1 MKKRP
6 KDLWLEEGFKILEDT
21 GPGALTIDNLVIKTG
36 KTKGSFYHHFK
47 NRNEYIKALMIH
59 YETKGTVD
67 IFQEVDKE
75 TEEAAQVKKLTE
87 LVFQIS
93 SRLELVIR
101 AWALYDPVVKAFQDR
116 IDLRRLELLKNIYL
130 ASSEDASQAQIKALR
145 NYSIY
150 TGLQQV
156 KHLYSGQNFKK
167 LIRDIFVTGSTE

>member
-1 MKKRP
+1 MKKNP
-6 KDLWLEEGFKILEDT
+6 KDLWLGEGLKILEET
-21 GPGALTIDNLVIKTG
+21 GPATLTIDNLVLKTG

-59 YETKGTVD
+59 YETKETVD
-67 IFQEVDKE
+67 IFQEVNKE
-75 TEEAAQVKKLTE
+75 TDEAAQVRKLTE

-101 AWALYDPVVKAFQDR
+101 AWTLYDPVVKAFQDR

-130 ASSEDASQAQIKALR
+130 ASSADAAQAQNKALR
-145 NYSIY
+145 NYAIY

-167 LIRDIFVTGSTE
+167 LIKDIFVDGNSG